1 MKGIIIWFLA
11 NCLIT
16 YFVNDILLTA
26 LISFFTFP
34 FLFDNFINQ
43 IKRYRNK
50 EIKLNT
56 LLNIGV
62 NYVGR
67 SIIEFIVINIGINLV
82 NGAYSMYVNNNTYE
96 ISSLIFE
103 IIFGIIMIIG
113 GLQLIRDK
121 INKEKFKNRTS
132 M

>member
-34 FLFDNFINQ
+34 FLSDNFIKQ

-50 EIKLNT
+50 EIKYT
-56 LLNIGV
+56 TKHW
-62 NYVGR
+62 
-67 SIIEFIVINIGINLV
+67 S
-82 NGAYSMYVNNNTYE
+82 
-96 ISSLIFE
+96 
-103 IIFGIIMIIG
+103 
-113 GLQLIRDK
+113 
-121 INKEKFKNRTS
+121 
-132 M
+132 

>member
-1 MKGIIIWFLA
+1 MKNIIIWFLA
-11 NCLIT
+11 NSLIN
-16 YFVNDILLTA
+16 YFINDIVLIP
-26 LISFFTFP
+26 LISIFTFP
-34 FLFDNFINQ
+34 FLFENFIKQ

-50 EIKLNT
+50 KIKLNI

-62 NYVGR
+62 NYVSR
-67 SIIEFIVINIGINLV
+67 SIIEFIVIYIGISLV
-82 NGAYSMYVNNNTYE
+82 NSGYSMYINNNTYE
-96 ISSLIFE
+96 ISSLILE
-103 IIFGIIMIIG
+103 IILGIIMIIG

>member
-1 MKGIIIWFLA
+1 MKRIIIWFLA

-34 FLFDNFINQ
+34 FLFDNFIKQ

-96 ISSLIFE
+96 ISSIILE
-103 IIFGIIMIIG
+103 IILGIIMIIG

>member
-62 NYVGR
+62 NYVGG

>member
-82 NGAYSMYVNNNTYE
+82 NGAYSMYVNNSTYE

>member
-1 MKGIIIWFLA
+1 MI
-11 NCLIT
+11 
-16 YFVNDILLTA
+16 ILLNK
-26 LISFFTFP
+26 LRDIE
-34 FLFDNFINQ
+34 
-43 IKRYRNK
+43 IK
-50 EIKLNT
+50 KLNT

-62 NYVGR
+62 NYVGG

-82 NGAYSMYVNNNTYE
+82 NGAYSMYVNNSTYE
-96 ISSLIFE
+96 ILSLIFE
-103 IIFGIIMIIG
+103 IILGIIMIIG

>member
-1 MKGIIIWFLA
+1 MKNIIIWFLA
-11 NCLIT
+11 NFLIT
-16 YFVNDILLTA
+16 YFVNNIVLTA

-34 FLFDNFINQ
+34 FLFENFINQ

-50 EIKLNT
+50 EIKLNI

-62 NYVGR
+62 NYVSR

-82 NGAYSMYVNNNTYE
+82 NSAYSMYVNNNVYE
-96 ISSLIFE
+96 ISSLILE
-103 IIFGIIMIIG
+103 IILGIIMIIG

>member
-1 MKGIIIWFLA
+1 MKRIIIWFSA

-34 FLFDNFINQ
+34 FLFDNFIKQ
-43 IKRYRNK
+43 IMRYRNK

-62 NYVGR
+62 NYVSR

-96 ISSLIFE
+96 ILSLIFE
-103 IIFGIIMIIG
+103 IILGIIMIIG

>member
-34 FLFDNFINQ
+34 FLFDNFIKQ
-43 IKRYRNK
+43 IMRYRNK

-62 NYVGR
+62 NYVGGN
-67 SIIEFIVINIGINLV
+67 IIEFIVINI
-82 NGAYSMYVNNNTYE
+82 
-96 ISSLIFE
+96 
-103 IIFGIIMIIG
+103 
-113 GLQLIRDK
+113 
-121 INKEKFKNRTS
+121 
-132 M
+132 

>member
-1 MKGIIIWFLA
+1 MKRIIIWFLT

-34 FLFDNFINQ
+34 FLFENFINQ

-50 EIKLNT
+50 EIKLSI

-62 NYVGR
+62 NYVSR
-67 SIIEFIVINIGINLV
+67 SIIDFIVINIGINLV
-82 NGAYSMYVNNNTYE
+82 NSAYSMYVNNNTYE
-96 ISSLIFE
+96 ISGLIFE
-103 IIFGIIMIIG
+103 IILGIIMIIG

>member
-34 FLFDNFINQ
+34 FLFDNFIKQ

-62 NYVGR
+62 NYVGG

-96 ISSLIFE
+96 ILSLILE
-103 IIFGIIMIIG
+103 IILGIIMIIG

-121 INKEKFKNRTS
+121 INKEKIKNRTS

>member
-34 FLFDNFINQ
+34 FLFDNFIKQ

-62 NYVGR
+62 NYVGG

-96 ISSLIFE
+96 ILSLIFE
-103 IIFGIIMIIG
+103 IILGIIMIIG

-121 INKEKFKNRTS
+121 INKEKIKNRTS

>member
-1 MKGIIIWFLA
+1 MKRIIIWFLT

-34 FLFDNFINQ
+34 FLFENFINQ

-50 EIKLNT
+50 EIKLSI

-62 NYVGR
+62 NYVSR
-67 SIIEFIVINIGINLV
+67 SIIDFIVINIGINLV
-82 NGAYSMYVNNNTYE
+82 NSAYSMYVNNNTYE
-96 ISSLIFE
+96 ISGLIFE
-103 IIFGIIMIIG
+103 IILGIIMIIG

-121 INKEKFKNRTS
+121 INKEKLKNRTS

>member
-96 ISSLIFE
+96 ILSLIFE
-103 IIFGIIMIIG
+103 IILGIIMIIG

>member
-1 MKGIIIWFLA
+1 MKRIIIWFSA

-34 FLFDNFINQ
+34 FLFDNFIKQ
-43 IKRYRNK
+43 IMRYRNK

-62 NYVGR
+62 NYVGG

-96 ISSLIFE
+96 ILSLILE
-103 IIFGIIMIIG
+103 IILGIIMIIG

>member
-1 MKGIIIWFLA
+1 MKNIIIWFLA
-11 NCLIT
+11 NFLIT
-16 YFVNDILLTA
+16 YFVNNIVLTA

-34 FLFDNFINQ
+34 FLFENFINQ

-50 EIKLNT
+50 EIKLNI

-62 NYVGR
+62 NYVSR

-82 NGAYSMYVNNNTYE
+82 NSAYSMYINNNVYE
-96 ISSLIFE
+96 ISSLILE
-103 IIFGIIMIIG
+103 IILGIIMIIG

>member
-1 MKGIIIWFLA
+1 MI
-11 NCLIT
+11 
-16 YFVNDILLTA
+16 ILLNK
-26 LISFFTFP
+26 LRDIE
-34 FLFDNFINQ
+34 
-43 IKRYRNK
+43 IK
-50 EIKLNT
+50 KLNT

-62 NYVGR
+62 NYVGG

-96 ISSLIFE
+96 ILSLIFE
-103 IIFGIIMIIG
+103 IILGIIMIIG

-121 INKEKFKNRTS
+121 INREKFKNRTS

>member
-1 MKGIIIWFLA
+1 
-11 NCLIT
+11 
-16 YFVNDILLTA
+16 
-26 LISFFTFP
+26 
-34 FLFDNFINQ
+34 
-43 IKRYRNK
+43 
-50 EIKLNT
+50 
-56 LLNIGV
+56 LLNLGA

-67 SIIEFIVINIGINLV
+67 SISEFIIINIGINLV
-82 NGAYSMYVNNNTYE
+82 NSAYYMYVNNNAYE

-103 IIFGIIMIIG
+103 IILGIIMIIG

>member
-62 NYVGR
+62 NYVGG

-96 ISSLIFE
+96 ILSLIFE
-103 IIFGIIMIIG
+103 IILGIIMIIG

>member
-1 MKGIIIWFLA
+1 MKRIIIWFLA

-34 FLFDNFINQ
+34 FLFDNFIKQ

-50 EIKLNT
+50 KIKLNT

-67 SIIEFIVINIGINLV
+67 SIIEFIVINIGINLI

>member
-34 FLFDNFINQ
+34 FLFDNFIKQ

-62 NYVGR
+62 NYVGG

-96 ISSLIFE
+96 ILSLIFE
-103 IIFGIIMIIG
+103 IILGIIMIIG

>member
-1 MKGIIIWFLA
+1 MKNIIIWFLA
-11 NCLIT
+11 NCVIT
-16 YFVNDILLTA
+16 YFVNNIVLTV

-34 FLFDNFINQ
+34 FLFENFIKQ

-50 EIKLNT
+50 EIKLNI
-56 LLNIGV
+56 LLNIGA

-67 SIIEFIVINIGINLV
+67 SIIEFIIINIRINLV
-82 NGAYSMYVNNNTYE
+82 NSAYYMYVNNNAYE

-103 IIFGIIMIIG
+103 IILGIIMIIG

>member
-34 FLFDNFINQ
+34 FLFDNFIKQ
-43 IKRYRNK
+43 IMRYRNK

-62 NYVGR
+62 NYVGGN
-67 SIIEFIVINIGINLV
+67 IIEFIVINIGINLV

-96 ISSLIFE
+96 ILSLILE
-103 IIFGIIMIIG
+103 IILGIIMIIG

-121 INKEKFKNRTS
+121 INKEKIKNRTS

>member
-1 MKGIIIWFLA
+1 
-11 NCLIT
+11 LI
-16 YFVNDILLTA
+16 ILLNK
-26 LISFFTFP
+26 LRDIE
-34 FLFDNFINQ
+34 
-43 IKRYRNK
+43 IK
-50 EIKLNT
+50 KLNT

-62 NYVGR
+62 NYVGG

-96 ISSLIFE
+96 ILSLIFE
-103 IIFGIIMIIG
+103 IILGIIMIIG